1 MAAEPSSPASIIP
14 FVNLNVAAA
23 KVFRLK
29 VQGYSSVRSMARDP
43 GGHYE
48 SDAISV
54 GGYDWAVCYYPF
66 VFDIYLVL
74 LQPNKIP
81 DDIAVSFSCTLLE
94 KSGEP
99 SVEME
104 QVSSDI
110 ISGGSGD
117 DRSEVIGFF
126 FNDEAAEKFVVGNS
140 IVLQCT
146 ISVLKKPTKSLLVAR
161 QTV

>member
-1 MAAEPSSPASIIP
+1 MAEPSSPPASIP

-29 VQGYSSVRSMARDP
+29 AQGYSSARSMASDP
-43 GGHYE
+43 CDYYE
-48 SDAISV
+48 SDAVSV
-54 GGYDWAVCYYPF
+54 GGYDWAVRYYPYC
-66 VFDIYLVL
+66 FDIYLVL
-74 LQPNKIP
+74 LRPNKIS
-81 DDIAVSFSCTLLE
+81 DDIAVSFACTLLE

-110 ISGGSGD
+110 IRGGPGD
-117 DRSEVIGFF
+117 EPNEVIGFCF
-126 FNDEAAEKFVVGNS
+126 SNQAAEKFIVGGS

-146 ISVLKKPTKSLLVAR
+146 ISVLKKPTKSL
-161 QTV
+161 